1 MFTVFYV
8 ILQDTMRYLYY
19 CCFVVCLFF
28 MASVASAQSEYPT
41 GLETGGIAP
50 DFEATDIH
58 GKKIHLYE
66 LLKEK
71 PVILFFFR
79 GEYCTGCLKK
89 SSELQDSIERAF
101 LHTQSCYMIGISPE
115 SPEDVKKHHKIHQ
128 YPIIVDIS
136 HKVMDAY
143 KTTYKLDEA
152 TKHVLDLYGTK
163 VGNPNAD
170 GTYDMPMPAT
180 YLIGQDRHIKVVS
193 FNKNENI
200 TSKIQYIKTILSA
213 ENSK

>member
-1 MFTVFYV
+1 MY
-8 ILQDTMRYLYY
+8 LCKSMRYLYY
-19 CCFVVCLFF
+19 CAFILFF
-28 MASVASAQSEYPT
+28 LFYVRIVSAQSEYPT
-41 GLETGGIAP
+41 GLETGTIAP

-89 SSELQDSIERAF
+89 SSELQDSIESAF
-101 LHTQSCYMIGISPE
+101 LSTYSCYMIGISPE
-115 SPEDVKKHHKIHQ
+115 NPESIKKHHKMRH
-128 YPIIVDIS
+128 YPIIADLS
-136 HKVMDAY
+136 HKIMDAY

-180 YLIGQDRHIKVVS
+180 YLIGQDKHIKVVS

-200 TSKIQYIKTILSA
+200 TSKIQYIKTLLSA

>member
-1 MFTVFYV
+1 MFIVFYV
-8 ILQDTMRYLYY
+8 FLQNSMRYLYFCY
-19 CCFVVCLFF
+19 FIVYFVF
-28 MASVASAQSEYPT
+28 MNYLAPAQSEYPT
-41 GLETGGIAP
+41 GLETGAIAP

-89 SSELQDSIERAF
+89 SSELQDSIESAF
-101 LHTQSCYMIGISPE
+101 LNTYSCYMIGISPE
-115 SPEDVKKHHKIHQ
+115 SPENIKKHHKTHH
-128 YPIIVDIS
+128 YPIIADMS
-136 HKVMDAY
+136 HKIMDSY

-180 YLIGQDRHIKVVS
+180 YLIGQDMHIKVVS

-200 TSKIQYIKTILSA
+200 TSKIQYIKTLLSA
-213 ENSK
+213 EKSK

>member
-1 MFTVFYV
+1 
-8 ILQDTMRYLYY
+8 MRYLYF
-19 CCFVVCLFF
+19 CCFIVCFLFI
-28 MASVASAQSEYPT
+28 AYKASAQSEYPT
-41 GLETGGIAP
+41 GLETGVVAP

-89 SSELQDSIERAF
+89 SSELQDSIENAF
-101 LHTQSCYMIGISPE
+101 LNTQSCYMIGISPE
-115 SPEDVKKHHKIHQ
+115 NTENIKKHLKVHH
-128 YPIIVDIS
+128 YPIIADLS
-136 HKVMDAY
+136 HKIMDAY

-200 TSKIQYIKTILSA
+200 TSKIQYIKTLLSA
-213 ENSK
+213 EKSK

>member
-1 MFTVFYV
+1 MHYCYFT
-8 ILQDTMRYLYY
+8 
-19 CCFVVCLFF
+19 LFF
-28 MASVASAQSEYPT
+28 LYIASVLFGQSEYPT
-41 GLETGGIAP
+41 GLETGTVAP
-50 DFEATDIH
+50 DFETVDVH

-79 GEYCTGCLKK
+79 GKYCTGCLKK
-89 SSELQDSIERAF
+89 SSELQDSIEYVF
-101 LHTQSCYMIGISPE
+101 SDNSSCYMIGIFPDSSE
-115 SPEDVKKHHKIHQ
+115 SIKKMSKKHH
-128 YPIIVDIS
+128 YPIIIDS
-136 HKVMDAY
+136 HHKIMDAY

-163 VGNPNAD
+163 VGSPNAD

-180 YLIGQDRHIKVVS
+180 YLIGQDKHIKVVS

-200 TSKIQYIKTILSA
+200 TSKIQYIRTLLSA
-213 ENSK
+213 ENSE

>member
-1 MFTVFYV
+1 
-8 ILQDTMRYLYY
+8 MRHLRH
-19 CCFVVCLFF
+19 CCFIVCFLCL
-28 MASVASAQSEYPT
+28 AYTVSAQSEYPT
-41 GLETGGIAP
+41 GLETGVIAP
-50 DFEATDIH
+50 DFETTDIH

-89 SSELQDSIERAF
+89 SSELQDSIESAF
-101 LHTQSCYMIGISPE
+101 LNTQSCYMIGISPE
-115 SPEDVKKHHKIHQ
+115 STENIKKHHKTHH
-128 YPIIVDIS
+128 YPIIADLS
-136 HKVMDAY
+136 HKIMDSY

-200 TSKIQYIKTILSA
+200 TSKIQYIKTLLSA
-213 ENSK
+213 EKSR